1 MWTSK
6 KTSRWITKDKW
17 EIHSGEFS
25 PDGKRLTFS
34 ANVDGNE
41 DIYLHDLATG
51 KSTAL
56 AIPKG
61 VNEPAGGHSAFSADG
76 LTDALL
82 SQRADCSR
90 AIFGSITSRPGNR
103 NRLRIRW
110 WQGFNRKIWLSRI

>member
-1 MWTSK
+1 MGTKGELNGILTPGGVKWL
-6 KTSRWITKDKW
+6 TKDKW
-17 EIHSGEFS
+17 EIRAGEFS

-61 VNEPAGGHSAFSADG
+61 VNEPAAGIPRSARTA
-76 LTDALL
+76 
-82 SQRADCSR
+82 
-90 AIFGSITSRPGNR
+90 
-103 NRLRIRW
+103 
-110 WQGFNRKIWLSRI
+110 